1 MRLGARLTIA
11 IAALALLAAGPAN
24 AAPTIPRPLLEK
36 LAKNPFATVPVIVL
50 GQPGSSST
58 SVGDTV
64 TKSSSKPLKLKKLGV
79 IPAVAVQLSAADITR
94 LSLQP
99 GLLSITED
107 APMVSAGYSNPQPWS
122 VVSGIA
128 KLWPDADRLGA
139 RKPPAIAVIDTG
151 VDATR
156 ADFAGRVVSQVTLT
170 TLPGNSAGDGSG
182 HGTFVAALAAGSA
195 EGYAGAAPTAQILSI
210 DVADDKGMS
219 MTSDVIAAVDWILA
233 NKAAKRIG
241 VANFSLHSSVPGS
254 FVYDPL
260 AKAVE
265 RLWLSGVVVVAA
277 AGNYAANGAASGVP
291 FAPANSPFVITVGA
305 ADIGST
311 TTISDDVAAP
321 WSAYGHTLDGF
332 AKPELGAPGRYL
344 VAPVS
349 AGARLALE
357 RAGSIV
363 TPGYMRLSGT
373 SFAAPLVAG
382 TAAQL
387 LALHPGWT
395 PDQVKGALMVSAA
408 RTNAGLALGVGE
420 LDAFKAANVQTP
432 PNPNLSLLR
441 FVANGTFDSAG
452 WTASVRNAPAW
463 NAASWS
469 SASWSSASWS
479 SASWSSASW
488 SSASW
493 SSASWSSA
501 SWSSA
506 SWSSASWSSASWSSA
521 SWSSASWT
529 SSLSEFDPFSR

>member
-1 MRLGARLTIA
+1 MCPESQSS
-11 IAALALLAAGPAN
+11 GPSA
-24 AAPTIPRPLLEK
+24 EK
-36 LAKNPFATVPVIVL
+36 LSAT
-50 GQPGSSST
+50 
-58 SVGDTV
+58 
-64 TKSSSKPLKLKKLGV
+64 
-79 IPAVAVQLSAADITR
+79 
-94 LSLQP
+94 
-99 GLLSITED
+99 
-107 APMVSAGYSNPQPWS
+107 
-122 VVSGIA
+122 
-128 KLWPDADRLGA
+128 
-139 RKPPAIAVIDTG
+139 KPPAIAVIDTG

-170 TLPGNSAGDGSG
+170 TLPGNSVGDGSG

-195 EGYAGAAPTAQILSI
+195 AGYAGAAPTAQILSI

-233 NKAAKRIG
+233 NKDAKKIG

-277 AGNYAANGAASGVP
+277 AGNYATNGAASGVP

-311 TTISDDVAAP
+311 TTTSDDVAAP
-321 WSAYGHTLDGF
+321 WSAHGYTLDGF

-344 VAPVS
+344 VGTGLGRSEARS
-349 AGARLALE
+349 RAAGKHRQ
-357 RAGSIV
+357 
-363 TPGYMRLSGT
+363 PGYMRLSGT

-382 TAAQL
+382 AAAQL

-408 RTNAGLALGVGE
+408 QTNAGRGLGVGE
-420 LDAFKAANVQTP
+420 LDAFKAASVQTP
-432 PNPNLSLLR
+432 PNPNVSLLR
-441 FVANGTFDSAG
+441 FVANGSFDSAG
-452 WTASVRNAPAW
+452 WTAAVRNAPAW

-479 SASWSSASW
+479 SRLVVERILVVGLMVVGIMVIGLLVVGLVVERLLELRLLDELALRARPVPRPLERGGALEHGAQLVLQEDEPDRVEALVSNGRTASIATGAARSGG
-488 SSASW
+488 
-493 SSASWSSA
+493 
-501 SWSSA
+501 
-506 SWSSASWSSASWSSA
+506 
-521 SWSSASWT
+521 
-529 SSLSEFDPFSR
+529 

>member
-1 MRLGARLTIA
+1 MRLSSRLTIA
-11 IAALALLAAGPAN
+11 FAALALLAAGPAN

-36 LAKNPFATVPVIVL
+36 LAKNPFVPASVIVL
-50 GQPGSSST
+50 GERGTSSS
-58 SVGDTV
+58 SVANSV
-64 TKSSSKPLKLKKLGV
+64 SASSSKTLTQKRFGAV
-79 IPAVAVQLSAADITR
+79 PAVAVQLTWGEVMR
-94 LSLQP
+94 LSAQP

-107 APMVSAGYSNPQPWS
+107 APMTSAGYSNPQRWPAA
-122 VVSGIA
+122 SGLG
-128 KLWPDADRLGA
+128 KLWSDVEKVGA
-139 RKPPAIAVIDTG
+139 VPPAIAIVDTG
-151 VDATR
+151 VDASR
-156 ADFAGRVVSQVTLT
+156 ADFGGRVVSQVTLT
-170 TLPGNSAGDGSG
+170 SLPGNSAGDGSG
-182 HGTFVAALAAGSA
+182 HGTFVAGLAAGSA
-195 EGYAGAAPTAQILSI
+195 QLYAGAAPTAPIVSI

-233 NKAAKRIG
+233 NKDAKNIR

-254 FVYDPL
+254 FVSDPL

-277 AGNYAANGAASGVP
+277 AGNYASNGAASGVRY
-291 FAPANSPFVITVGA
+291 APASDPFVITVGA
-305 ADIGST
+305 ADIGSSAT
-311 TTISDDVAAP
+311 TADDLAAP
-321 WSAYGHTLDGF
+321 WSAHGYTLDGF

-349 AGARLALE
+349 AGALLAVE
-357 RAGSIV
+357 RPGSIV
-363 TPGYMRLSGT
+363 KPGYMRLSGT

-382 TAAQL
+382 AAAQL
-387 LALHPGWT
+387 LALRPTWT
-395 PDQVKGALMVSAA
+395 PDQVKGALMASAA

-420 LDAFKAANVQTP
+420 LDALAAASIQNP

-441 FVANGTFDSAG
+441 FVTNGAFDAAG
-452 WTASVRNAPAW
+452 WATAAHSEQAW
-463 NAASWS
+463 NT
-469 SASWSSASWS
+469 
-479 SASWSSASW
+479 ASW

-529 SSLSEFDPFSR
+529 SASWSSASWTSSLSELDPYPIR